1 MLFSTFLDVSAGR
14 QFSIYKVEN
23 RSHFET
29 CQLLVSNND
38 RRTLIC
44 EIEQLDY
51 VRVAHSRASVA
62 RQVADFVLGPGAVNV
77 KRSCAGVV
85 RIQAIKP

>member
-1 MLFSTFLDVSAGR
+1 MTGAPF
-14 QFSIYKVEN
+14 
-23 RSHFET
+23 
-29 CQLLVSNND
+29 
-38 RRTLIC
+38 IC

-62 RQVADFVLGPGAVNV
+62 RQVADFVLVPGGRV
-77 KRSCAGVV
+77 KRLCAGVV